1 MAAEKAYTFQYVAAG
16 FGTPLTITYPANW
29 VTFFTI
35 NPYVVAIGTFNPY
48 AQATLTDTGFVQ
60 VNDPNAPSV
69 ARTLDFQNNS
79 PFYICADINALYDY
93 V

>member
-60 VNDPNAPSV
+60 VNDPNVPSV
-69 ARTLDFQNNS
+69 ARTLNFQNNS
-79 PFYICADINALYDY
+79 PFYILADINLLYDY

>member
-60 VNDPNAPSV
+60 VNDPNVPSV
-69 ARTLDFQNNS
+69 ARTLNFQNNS
-79 PFYICADINALYDY
+79 PFYILADINMLYDY

>member
-1 MAAEKAYTFQYVAAG
+1 MATQKVYTFQYVEAG
-16 FGTPLTITYPANW
+16 FGQDLTITYPANF
-29 VTFFTI
+29 VIFFTI

-69 ARTLDFQNNS
+69 ARTLHFQNNS
-79 PFYICADINALYDY
+79 PFYIWADINALYDS

>member
-1 MAAEKAYTFQYVAAG
+1 MATQKVYTFQYVAAG
-16 FGTPLTITYPANW
+16 FGTPLTITYPANF

-60 VNDPNAPSV
+60 VNDPNVPSV
-69 ARTLDFQNNS
+69 ARTLNFQNNS
-79 PFYICADINALYDY
+79 PFYILADINMLYDY